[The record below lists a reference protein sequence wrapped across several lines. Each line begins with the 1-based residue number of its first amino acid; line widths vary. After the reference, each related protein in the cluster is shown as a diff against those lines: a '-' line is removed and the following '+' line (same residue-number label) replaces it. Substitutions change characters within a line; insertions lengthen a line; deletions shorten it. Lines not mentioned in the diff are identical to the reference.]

1 MNILNNYNDICNNI
15 NSIKRINLIK
25 DAKIIIVTK
34 TVPIERIQPLIN
46 AHHIHFGENKFQ
58 EAKSKWLMTKKNY
71 PNIKLHFLG
80 KLQSNKV
87 DDTYDFFDF
96 IHSVDSKKV
105 ALKIYENEKKFKKN
119 IPLFVQ
125 VNIGREDQKGGIVIE
140 DTKDFVEFCK
150 KDLKLNII
158 GLMCIPPY
166 KENPNKYFETL
177 RDLASK
183 CNLSELSMGMSSDYK
198 SAIEQGATFVRVGA
212 AIFGERVS
220 Q

>member
-25 DAKIIIVTK
+25 DVKIIIVTK

-125 VNIGREDQKGGIVIE
+125 VNIGREDQKGGLVIE

-158 GLMCIPPY
+158 GLMCIPPF
-166 KENPNKYFETL
+166 KENPNKYFQNL
-177 RDLASK
+177 KDLASK

-198 SAIEQGATFVRVGA
+198 SAIEQGATFVRIGA

>member
-58 EAKSKWLMTKKNY
+58 EAKSKWLITKKNY

-166 KENPNKYFETL
+166 KENPNKYFQNL
-177 RDLASK
+177 KDLASK

-198 SAIEQGATFVRVGA
+198 SAIEQGATFVRIGT

>member
-166 KENPNKYFETL
+166 KENPNKYFENL

>member
-158 GLMCIPPY
+158 GLMCIPPF
-166 KENPNKYFETL
+166 KENPNKYFQNL

>member
-1 MNILNNYNDICNNI
+1 MSILNNYNVICNNI
-15 NSIKRINLIK
+15 NSIKKINLVKKIN
-25 DAKIIIVTK
+25 IIIVSKSIT
-34 TVPIERIQPLIN
+34 IEKIQPLIN
-46 AHHIHFGENKFQ
+46 LQHVHFGENKFQ

-87 DDTYDFFDF
+87 DDIYDFFDF

-105 ALKIYENEKKFKKN
+105 AIKIFENEKKFKKN
-119 IPLFVQ
+119 ISLFVQ
-125 VNIGREDQKGGIVIE
+125 VNIGREDQKGGVTIE
-140 DTKDFVEFCK
+140 ATKDFVEFCK
-150 KDLKLNII
+150 EDLKLNVI
-158 GLMCIPPY
+158 GLMGIPPY
-166 KENPNKYFETL
+166 KENPNKYFKNL
-177 RDLASK
+177 KDLALK

-198 SAIEQGATFVRVGA
+198 SAIEQGATFVRIGT

>member
-1 MNILNNYNDICNNI
+1 MNILNNYNDICDNI

-34 TVPIERIQPLIN
+34 TVPIERIQPLLN

-166 KENPNKYFETL
+166 KENPNKYFENL

>member
-125 VNIGREDQKGGIVIE
+125 VNIGREDQKGGLVIE

-158 GLMCIPPY
+158 GLMCIPPF
-166 KENPNKYFETL
+166 KENPNKYFQNL
-177 RDLASK
+177 KDLASK

-198 SAIEQGATFVRVGA
+198 SAIEQGATFVRIGA

>member
-125 VNIGREDQKGGIVIE
+125 VNIGREDQKGGLVIE

-158 GLMCIPPY
+158 GLMCIPPF
-166 KENPNKYFETL
+166 KENPNKYFQNL
-177 RDLASK
+177 KDLASK

-198 SAIEQGATFVRVGA
+198 SAIEQGATFIRVGA

>member
-25 DAKIIIVTK
+25 DAKVIIVTK

-46 AHHIHFGENKFQ
+46 VQHIHFGENKFQ

-87 DDTYDFFDF
+87 DDTYEFFDF

-125 VNIGREDQKGGIVIE
+125 VNIGREDQKGGIAIE
-140 DTKDFVEFCK
+140 ATKDFVEFCK
-150 KDLKLNII
+150 RDLKLNVI
-158 GLMCIPPY
+158 GLMGIPPY
-166 KENPNKYFETL
+166 KENPNKYFQNL

>member
-166 KENPNKYFETL
+166 KENPNKYFQNL
-177 RDLASK
+177 KDLASK

-198 SAIEQGATFVRVGA
+198 SAIEQGATFVRIGT

>member
-96 IHSVDSKKV
+96 IHSVDSKKI

-125 VNIGREDQKGGIVIE
+125 VNIGREDQKGGLVIE

-158 GLMCIPPY
+158 GLMCIPPF
-166 KENPNKYFETL
+166 KENPNKYFQNL

>member
-25 DAKIIIVTK
+25 DVKIIIVTK

-125 VNIGREDQKGGIVIE
+125 VNIGREDQKGGLVIE

-158 GLMCIPPY
+158 GLMCIPPF
-166 KENPNKYFETL
+166 KENPNKYFQNL